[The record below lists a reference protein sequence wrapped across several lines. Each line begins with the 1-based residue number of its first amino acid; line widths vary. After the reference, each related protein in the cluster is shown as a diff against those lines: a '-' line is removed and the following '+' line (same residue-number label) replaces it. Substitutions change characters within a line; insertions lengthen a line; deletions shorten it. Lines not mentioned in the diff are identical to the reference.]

1 MKNRLNLDFTLITST
16 ERKDYVDQFIINS
29 GIVNFKEQ
37 ELETMANYILYGKE
51 EDGKSIV
58 DKKEI
63 TIKTKYSSYNKKEP
77 ESLDALIES
86 PTFNETV
93 AFRQAATDKNR
104 YRSLKQ
110 TIVRKDD
117 QDIPEMHDLWTAI
130 DKIAETLDVYNGK
143 KTIDEV
149 EDPVRKEIYRN
160 KTLTA
165 FEAYKIKHMLI
176 DLRRQQFCLR
186 DFYKPLKQPLMNK
199 SVYMGGELD
208 SSIPWGDGIYEIAPL
223 GSYHREDLK
232 FYSYKVALD
241 HNLDANIPDYAYDA
255 NAPYILDFR
264 NPEHIYIIYEH
275 FTDLSIDIERDPALT
290 TSEILDTLIFY
301 TNLADLNE
309 EQKLILS
316 LKIKKYPNKQIQ
328 DILYKMMDITH
339 TTNYISTIWKQKIC
353 PAIAAAAQLNYDE
366 YINRHNSRA
375 WKKCNYCGK
384 MKLKDV
390 RNFVRKARSNDGLS
404 NKCKKCDRQERLR
417 NKRLLESTTLA
428 QTLEGE

>member
-16 ERKDYVDQFIINS
+16 ERKNYVDQFITNS
-29 GIVNFKEQ
+29 NIKNFSER

-63 TIKTKYSSYNKKEP
+63 TIKTKYTSYNKKEP

-93 AFRQAATDKNR
+93 AFRQAATDRHR

-110 TIVRKDD
+110 TIDRKTDN
-117 QDIPEMHDLWTAI
+117 DIPEMHDLWQAI
-130 DKIAETLDVYNGK
+130 DKIAETLDIYTGK

-149 EDPVRKEIYRN
+149 EDPVRKKLYQEKN
-160 KTLTA
+160 LTA
-165 FEAYKIKHMLI
+165 FEAYKMKHMLI

-186 DFYKPLKQPLMNK
+186 DFYKPLKQPLINK
-199 SVYMGGELD
+199 SVYMGGEFD
-208 SSIPWGDGIYEIAPL
+208 GSVPWGDGLYEIAPL
-223 GSYHREDLK
+223 GPYHADDPK
-232 FYSYKVALD
+232 FSCGKHLLNSEV
-241 HNLDANIPDYAYDA
+241 IPDYKY
-255 NAPYILDFR
+255 NESAPYILDFR
-264 NPEHIYIIYEH
+264 NADHIYIIYEH
-275 FTDLSIDIERDPALT
+275 YTDLSIDIGYDPALT

-301 TNLADLNE
+301 TNLANLNE

-316 LKIKKYPNKQIQ
+316 LKIKKYTNKQIQ
-328 DILYKMMDITH
+328 ELLSNMMGITH

-353 PAIAAAAQLNYDE
+353 TAIANTAQLNYDE
-366 YINRHNSRA
+366 FLNKNNPRA

-384 MKLKDV
+384 MKLKDI

-404 NKCKKCDRQERLR
+404 NKCKVCDKEERQRSKL
-417 NKRLLESTTLA
+417 LLETMAFA
-428 QTLEGE
+428 QTPQKEQK